1 MSLYLEGVVGCLVA
15 VRGRVAVLAVVP
27 GLQGGT
33 GGFSPTPCR
42 GTALQYQQVAELTE
56 TNGRVPGARAS
67 PPWSASQSLG
77 RSRLVSS
84 LDCELRRP
92 ADETCTGWLVI

>member
-1 MSLYLEGVVGCLVA
+1 MSLYLERVVGCLVA

-67 PPWSASQSLG
+67 PGLPHNRWTLQEDSSLG
-77 RSRLVSS
+77 
-84 LDCELRRP
+84 C
-92 ADETCTGWLVI
+92 